1 MKTIIAWIGFT
12 VLLVFGIMCMGAVLL
27 RTTDE
32 LIDKEDICG
41 EVRYEDIPVEV
52 RFDKVPKETK
62 EMWITCYCLTEN
74 MTASGLP
81 VGIGAVAVD
90 PYYYDEGTLFR
101 VQEMEAYLVALDTGH
116 LVKGEDR
123 LDIWL
128 NDCEVC
134 TTITGTYKVDIY

>member
-1 MKTIIAWIGFT
+1 MII
-12 VLLVFGIMCMGAVLL
+12 VVFGIMCLGAVLL
-27 RTTDE
+27 RITDDFVGVVDRE
-32 LIDKEDICG
+32 SICG

-52 RFDKVPKETK
+52 RFDKEPKETK

-74 MTASGLP
+74 LTASGLP
-81 VGIGAVAVD
+81 VGVGAVAVD
-90 PYYYDEGTLFR
+90 PDYYDEGTLFR

-128 NDCEVC
+128 NDCNVC
-134 TTITGTYKVDIY
+134 YSITGTYKVDIY